1 MINKIRFFFCFIR
14 DKTLPSGVPNGRSP
28 VAIRSVLFA
37 LGGIFMVAASA
48 WAQHCPF
55 DGTAILVV
63 DVRDAETREP
73 IKGLRLTIVDEDGRQ
88 VLQKSQTHI
97 GSEFTEVPL
106 VFIRNPARTD
116 PDWRP
121 YEFEKIRYSFAGD
134 NYILPLARYRGEAAR
149 LIKVEDIDGE
159 ANGRYL
165 CGIHV
170 VKADDYFDLHDNVG
184 WPNIR
189 NNPETLPPREKFHH
203 TILVL
208 LEKARSSFAGSGQG
222 PRTRAVPSK
231 PMRQSLR
238 AGDK

>member
-1 MINKIRFFFCFIR
+1 MGRC
-14 DKTLPSGVPNGRSP
+14 LPDSR
-28 VAIRSVLFA
+28 RVLFA
-37 LGGIFMVAASA
+37 LAALFIWVAGA

-63 DVRDAETREP
+63 DVRDAETREQ
-73 IKGLRLTIVDEDGRQ
+73 IRELRLTIVDEAGRL
-88 VLQKSQTHI
+88 VLQKSQAHI

-106 VFIRNPARTD
+106 VFYRNPTRTD

-121 YEFEKIRYSFAGD
+121 YEFEKIRYSFARD
-134 NYILPLARYRGEAAR
+134 DYILPLARYHGSELRM
-149 LIKVEDIDGE
+149 IKVEDIDGE

-189 NNPETLPPREKFHH
+189 NNPETLPPREEFHH
-203 TILVL
+203 TILIL
-208 LEKARSSFAGSGQG
+208 LEKARS
-222 PRTRAVPSK
+222 
-231 PMRQSLR
+231 
-238 AGDK
+238 